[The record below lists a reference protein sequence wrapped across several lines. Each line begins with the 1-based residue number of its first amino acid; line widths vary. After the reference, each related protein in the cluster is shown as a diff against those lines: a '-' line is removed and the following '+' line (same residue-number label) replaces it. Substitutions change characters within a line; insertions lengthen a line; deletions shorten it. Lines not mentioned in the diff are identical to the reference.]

1 MSSIPPP
8 RPGLRTGA
16 NMSDGDTSIFDEID
30 PRAMVPPAED
40 GPFAVAM
47 ADVPDDDSLAMVQAM
62 TLGEPIGNGA
72 LRELLA
78 WGQVNRYA
86 RVRDSLIAAGIVKRI
101 LGGHGGRLVLLIDDP
116 AELATRGELG
126 VGRERSLYRAI
137 GMQVRD
143 LLLFDVLQ
151 VELDDDERVLT
162 YRTADQGSR
171 STRGKFTR
179 ADLTSIVTSSYPSL
193 GIWRD
198 VHTFEIKAYWDLG
211 RDSLYEAA
219 AQAALQQCTHSWL
232 IVYAPDKGT
241 SLLPAERAK
250 VEACL
255 QLLPELRAEAAKM
268 GLGLAICH
276 SLATGAR
283 LTVDGEGSPGV
294 HPRRQIVDP
303 SRLSE
308 LLVSLE
314 DL

>member
-1 MSSIPPP
+1 MI
-8 RPGLRTGA
+8 A
-16 NMSDGDTSIFDEID
+16 
-30 PRAMVPPAED
+30 
-40 GPFAVAM
+40 
-47 ADVPDDDSLAMVQAM
+47 VPDDDSLAMVQAM

-78 WGQVNRYA
+78 SGHVNRYA

-101 LGGHGGRLVLLIDDP
+101 LGGYGGRLVLLIDDP

-126 VGRERSLYRAI
+126 VRRERSLYRAI

-143 LLLFDVLQ
+143 LLLFHVLQ

-162 YRTADQGSR
+162 HRTADQGSR
-171 STRGKFTR
+171 STQGKFTR
-179 ADLTSIVTSSYPSL
+179 ADLTSIVTSSHPSL

-232 IVYAPDKGT
+232 IVYAPDEGT
-241 SLLPAERAK
+241 SLLPAKRAK

-255 QLLPELRAEAAKM
+255 QLLPGLRAEAAKM

-303 SRLSE
+303 ARLCE

-314 DL
+314 GL